1 MAVIE
6 LTSLRRKHFSVSLC
20 IKATNTSTDVV
31 PKVKFSKFFKLFLQ
45 TYKTKSCL
53 MKQSY
58 RFERFLLSSVDDI
71 PVQLRY
77 RELNDTQQ
85 ALFSSSLLCNRQLCT
100 PNDVRRP
107 NKKVASFARAEC
119 RTFSARNGQL
129 QGKKSN

>member
-1 MAVIE
+1 M
-6 LTSLRRKHFSVSLC
+6 HFSISLC
-20 IKATNTSTDVV
+20 TNATNTNTVDVV
-31 PKVKFSKFFKLFLQ
+31 ALKVKVSKFSKLFLQ
-45 TYKTKSCL
+45 TYKTYSSL

-85 ALFSSSLLCNRQLCT
+85 ALFSSSLLCNQQVCT

-107 NKKVASFARAEC
+107 
-119 RTFSARNGQL
+119 
-129 QGKKSN
+129 KSRKMSHILGSK